1 MDKTQA
7 DVVADAILDP
17 ERRAQEE
24 VRRRRASVSA
34 LRVQQ
39 RRAAWLGLVGAGV
52 GGGIAW
58 YGGFRFPLGVIWGG
72 AIGSLISWLIPRRA
86 AG

>member
-24 VRRRRASVSA
+24 VRRRRARESA
-34 LRVQQ
+34 LRARQ
-39 RRAAWLGLVGAGV
+39 RRVAWLGLVGAGV
-52 GGGIAW
+52 GVGIAC
-58 YGGFRFPLGVIWGG
+58 YGGFRFPLGVIWSG